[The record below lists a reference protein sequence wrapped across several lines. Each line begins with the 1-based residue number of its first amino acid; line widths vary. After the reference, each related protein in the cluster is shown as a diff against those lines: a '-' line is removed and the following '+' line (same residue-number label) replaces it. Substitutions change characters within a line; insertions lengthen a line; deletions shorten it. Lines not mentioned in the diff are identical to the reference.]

1 LRREFELY
9 KRRHPELTG
18 AREAAVVEA
27 PVAVSELDVRRPV
40 EAGVATEDREA
51 EGRDPV
57 GAVAAEENAIYFR
70 PGMTMEELERAAII
84 ATLESV
90 AGNRR
95 RASEQL
101 GIGERTLYRKL
112 KEYDIDA

>member
-1 LRREFELY
+1 
-9 KRRHPELTG
+9 
-18 AREAAVVEA
+18 VVET
-27 PVAVSELDVRRPV
+27 PLAVSDLGVRGPAEVGATTEEPDV
-40 EAGVATEDREA
+40 
-51 EGRDPV
+51 EGRDQG
-57 GAVAAEENAIYFR
+57 GAVAAGEDVLYFR

-90 AGNRR
+90 GGNRR

-112 KEYDIDA
+112 KEYNIDA